1 MKIDGRRIAEGILA
15 SLKKDVNLLKEKDV
29 TPTLA
34 IILVGD
40 DPASVSFIRQKRIA
54 AEKIG
59 ANLTSDQLPISTTTK
74 VLKERME
81 NYNKDPDI
89 HGIIIQRPLPKDSPI
104 DRNILLTVSPQKD
117 VDGFVPNSSFHAPVA
132 DAVFTLLEKI
142 HTTAK
147 DKNIVIIGRGETAG
161 TPIARLSFQK
171 GFHPAII
178 HSKTPNPEHI
188 LKEADIII
196 SCVGKQ
202 AIVRKEFLKPGVIL
216 IGVGMHREEDGT
228 LHGDYEENEIAP
240 VASYFTPT
248 PGGVGPV
255 NVACLMKNLL
265 RACIIEKGGTT

>member
-147 DKNIVIIGRGETAG
+147 DKNIVI
-161 TPIARLSFQK
+161 
-171 GFHPAII
+171 
-178 HSKTPNPEHI
+178 
-188 LKEADIII
+188 
-196 SCVGKQ
+196 
-202 AIVRKEFLKPGVIL
+202 
-216 IGVGMHREEDGT
+216 
-228 LHGDYEENEIAP
+228 
-240 VASYFTPT
+240 
-248 PGGVGPV
+248 
-255 NVACLMKNLL
+255 
-265 RACIIEKGGTT
+265 